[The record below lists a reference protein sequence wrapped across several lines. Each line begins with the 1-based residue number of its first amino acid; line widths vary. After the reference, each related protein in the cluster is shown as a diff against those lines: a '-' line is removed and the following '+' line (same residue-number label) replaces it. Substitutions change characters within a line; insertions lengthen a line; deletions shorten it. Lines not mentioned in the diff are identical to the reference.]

1 MLIPSKRGGI
11 TKIVVW
17 IIILLVIIGAVYM
30 TYKYVSKDRS
40 SSNEDNNLPENSGTQ
55 SDETTT
61 QNVNVP
67 TSDTEKPP
75 VPPE

>member
-17 IIILLVIIGAVYM
+17 IIILLVIIGAIYM

-40 SSNEDNNLPENSGTQ
+40 SSNENNNLLDTSGTQ
-55 SDETTT
+55 DSGMG
-61 QNVNVP
+61 QNVNAQ

>member
-1 MLIPSKRGGI
+1 MSKLSKKGGV
-11 TKIVVW
+11 TKIIVW

-30 TYKYVSKDRS
+30 TYKYASKDK
-40 SSNEDNNLPENSGTQ
+40 SSNENNNIPENLGTQ
-55 SDETTT
+55 NQDGTTEGI
-61 QNVNVP
+61 NAP